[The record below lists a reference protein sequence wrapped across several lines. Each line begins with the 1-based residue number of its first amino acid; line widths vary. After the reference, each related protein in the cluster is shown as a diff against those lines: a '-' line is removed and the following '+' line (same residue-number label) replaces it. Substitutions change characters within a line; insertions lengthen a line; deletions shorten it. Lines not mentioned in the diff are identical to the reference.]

1 MPSGPRPTPLRLAA
15 CAAALGLAGCAQ
27 LATETSPP
35 APPVPPSPWAIER
48 QVARCRATQ
57 AGGTQSSSASGGGF
71 FIGGSVTALS
81 RTVTP
86 ETEACPAV
94 LALTDDDVAEIRT
107 LVQAAGAIARGL
119 DTNWQSR
126 TGLRRE
132 MTLSV
137 YPESGNRSCRMV
149 SATLVVFDGP
159 AAALVGPPPPAPL
172 DEQRLCRGPSGAWE
186 PR

>member
-1 MPSGPRPTPLRLAA
+1 MAAGLRRTPLRLAELA
-15 CAAALGLAGCAQ
+15 TTLGLAACAQ

-57 AGGTQSSSASGGGF
+57 AGGTQTSSAAGGGF

-86 ETEACPAV
+86 ETEACPAI
-94 LALTDDDVAEIRT
+94 LALTDDDVGEIRT
-107 LVQAAGAIARGL
+107 LIQATGASARGL
-119 DTNWQSR
+119 DTNWRSR
-126 TGLRRE
+126 TGQRRE

-159 AAALVGPPPPAPL
+159 AAALVGPPPADL